1 MSSKL
6 DDGYTHRRNNIPYVN
21 TIPYEESDGELR
33 EAYDMLLKSRGRIPN
48 VQAVSSLKPNIMKT
62 LMAHVGSVMFD
73 ESGVSR
79 AEGEILAAVVSATN
93 KCQY

>member
-1 MSSKL
+1 MMIK
-6 DDGYTHRRNNIPYVN
+6 T
-21 TIPYEESDGELR
+21 
-33 EAYDMLLKSRGRIPN
+33 RGRIPD

-62 LMAHVGSVMFD
+62 LMAHVGSVMFG

-79 AEGEILAAVVSATN
+79 GEREMVVAVVSATN